1 MEIMG
6 ESIWVRGYLQVVR
19 AKSKTPFFTLR
30 ERMATVQAIL
40 HESDK
45 FAAGVPKNFVVDMFV
60 RLTGPLLSTK
70 QKDVELNVEKVF
82 VVSKA
87 PPGLSFQV
95 EDATCSVDEK
105 MRRLALSRGLKM
117 I

>member
-1 MEIMG
+1 DLNLKLQG
-6 ESIWVRGYLQVVR
+6 ESFWVRGHLQVVR

-45 FAAGVPKNFVVDMFV
+45 
-60 RLTGPLLSTK
+60 
-70 QKDVELNVEKVF
+70 QKA
-82 VVSKA
+82 S
-87 PPGLSFQV
+87 PGLPFQV

-117 I
+117 IRARTARSGGRLVKEK